1 MWEGSHT
8 RWEKT
13 WIPTPGEKSSIH
25 ASAVMHWGCFAF
37 LTSKRE
43 KYDRQSDR
51 QAGRAYSQTQYIR
64 PSIQQTVA
72 SWKDESTLN
81 PQPRHL
87 FMAIWPVQATQNA
100 KHIAPLCSN
109 KKIKKNMI
117 WI

>member
-1 MWEGSHT
+1 
-8 RWEKT
+8 
-13 WIPTPGEKSSIH
+13 
-25 ASAVMHWGCFAF
+25 MHWGCFAF

-64 PSIQQTVA
+64 PSIQRTVA

-81 PQPRHL
+81 AQPRHL